1 MKSLKQLLIL
11 VSIICFAKFYT
22 LGQANPFINVL
33 PSNSGIV
40 TTGGTIDI
48 IVTVGNT
55 GPASAVPKAKLRP
68 IIQVPTSVT
77 FLPNAQQTGLPNGW
91 TILSN
96 TGTQLRVCNST
107 DSIPINT
114 SRTIT
119 LKVQGV
125 TVTPPQ
131 TFSGNI
137 NFGNGTTCAAGPTVN
152 GDLITDNS
160 ALSTIEVVPGC
171 NLGVTATAG
180 TIVCNGD
187 STTITCNATNATGPV
202 EYNISGSTN
211 YQSSNIFIAPA
222 GTYTL
227 TAREVNNPIAC
238 IVSTNIVITE
248 PNAVPLTIV
257 NVIDP
262 TCTNSLGVVSIT
274 SDTLG
279 LTFSVDGGPFSSYP
293 ATGYILGSGAHSIL
307 AKNASNC
314 SPAITNFTI
323 SAQPPT
329 PLTPT
334 IDTVIQPTCSISTG
348 SVQLSNL
355 PAGQW
360 TINPG
365 NISGNTTST
374 IINNLAA
381 GNYSFNVTNSFGCTS
396 PNATLITI
404 NTVLG
409 APLAPTVNI
418 TQPTCAVSTGS
429 VIITA
434 PDPNLLYSLDGGAF
448 SAYPAGGYNGIVTGA
463 HSLIAQST
471 GGCLSPFTYITIDAQ
486 PLSPA
491 LPILNI
497 TQPSCTIPTGEIVVM
512 SDTTALTFS
521 FDGAP
526 FSSYPV
532 NGFIANAGIHTLAV
546 QNLSGCAPTVI
557 NNIVINP
564 QPQTPTINA
573 SATEITCFGDYS
585 TITIS
590 ATGGVLPYEFSINDT
605 IFQSSNVFVVPSGI
619 YRFTI
624 KDSNGCSNK
633 TDTIFL
639 TEPLPITGT
648 VVASPIA
655 CHGDSSTLTV
665 SASGGV
671 GAYEYSINSGL
682 YQPSNSFIV
691 PAGEYTID
699 IRLINNPAC
708 FAAVSP
714 KITILQ
720 PEKLRIF
727 ASYEAIKY
735 CGDSTMITISANGGK
750 PPYTGSLGEFIK
762 GPGVWTFTVVDS
774 NGCSTTSDIT
784 LLPPGCVEL
793 NVYPNPAE
801 NSISINHSAAISTGA
816 HFQIIADNGAKLF
829 SQKVKENSFYSTI
842 DISALARGVYLLVYI
857 NGNEMKV
864 AKFTKVGK

>member
-1 MKSLKQLLIL
+1 
-11 VSIICFAKFYT
+11 
-22 LGQANPFINVL
+22 
-33 PSNSGIV
+33 
-40 TTGGTIDI
+40 
-48 IVTVGNT
+48 
-55 GPASAVPKAKLRP
+55 
-68 IIQVPTSVT
+68 
-77 FLPNAQQTGLPNGW
+77 
-91 TILSN
+91 
-96 TGTQLRVCNST
+96 
-107 DSIPINT
+107 
-114 SRTIT
+114 
-119 LKVQGV
+119 
-125 TVTPPQ
+125 
-131 TFSGNI
+131 
-137 NFGNGTTCAAGPTVN
+137 
-152 GDLITDNS
+152 
-160 ALSTIEVVPGC
+160 
-171 NLGVTATAG
+171 
-180 TIVCNGD
+180 
-187 STTITCNATNATGPV
+187 
-202 EYNISGSTN
+202 
-211 YQSSNIFIAPA
+211 
-222 GTYTL
+222 
-227 TAREVNNPIAC
+227 
-238 IVSTNIVITE
+238 
-248 PNAVPLTIV
+248 
-257 NVIDP
+257 
-262 TCTNSLGVVSIT
+262 
-274 SDTLG
+274 
-279 LTFSVDGGPFSSYP
+279 
-293 ATGYILGSGAHSIL
+293 
-307 AKNASNC
+307 
-314 SPAITNFTI
+314 
-323 SAQPPT
+323 
-329 PLTPT
+329 
-334 IDTVIQPTCSISTG
+334 
-348 SVQLSNL
+348 
-355 PAGQW
+355 
-360 TINPG
+360 
-365 NISGNTTST
+365 
-374 IINNLAA
+374 
-381 GNYSFNVTNSFGCTS
+381 
-396 PNATLITI
+396 
-404 NTVLG
+404 
-409 APLAPTVNI
+409 
-418 TQPTCAVSTGS
+418 
-429 VIITA
+429 
-434 PDPNLLYSLDGGAF
+434 
-448 SAYPAGGYNGIVTGA
+448 
-463 HSLIAQST
+463 
-471 GGCLSPFTYITIDAQ
+471 
-486 PLSPA
+486 
-491 LPILNI
+491 
-497 TQPSCTIPTGEIVVM
+497 M

-526 FSSYPV
+526 YSSYPV

-605 IFQSSNVFVVPSGI
+605 IFQSSNVFIVPSGI

-750 PPYTGSLGEFIK
+750 PPYSGSLGEFIK

-774 NGCSTTSDIT
+774 NGCSTTSEIT

>member
-1 MKSLKQLLIL
+1 MKILKQLFIFF
-11 VSIICFAKFYT
+11 SIICFAKFNT
-22 LGQANPFINVL
+22 FGQANPFINVL
-33 PSNSGIV
+33 PSNSGVV
-40 TTGGTIDI
+40 TTGGIIDI
-48 IVTVGNT
+48 IVTIGNT
-55 GPASAVPKAKLRP
+55 GPISAVPQAKLRP
-68 IIQVPTSVT
+68 IIQVPTIVT
-77 FLPNAQQTGLPNGW
+77 FLPTAQQTGLPAGW
-91 TILSN
+91 TILTN
-96 TGTQLRVCNST
+96 TGSQIRLCNST
-107 DSIPINT
+107 DPIPVST
-114 SRTIT
+114 SRTII

-125 TVTPPQ
+125 TANAPQ

-137 NFGNGTTCAAGPTVN
+137 NFGNGTTCAAGTSVA
-152 GDLITDNS
+152 GDLTTDNS
-160 ALSTIEVVPGC
+160 ATSTIEVAPGC
-171 NLGVTATAG
+171 NLGVTAIAD
-180 TIVCNGD
+180 TILCNGD
-187 STTITCNATNATGPV
+187 STNITCNVTNATSPV
-202 EYNISGSTN
+202 EYNISGTTN

-227 TAREVNNPIAC
+227 TAREVNNPLSC
-238 IVSTNIVITE
+238 ITNTLITITE
-248 PNAVPLTIV
+248 PNAVPATVV
-257 NVIDP
+257 NIIDP
-262 TCTNSLGVVSIT
+262 TCTDSLGIVTIT
-274 SDTLG
+274 SDTVG
-279 LTFSVDGGPFSSYP
+279 LTFSIDGGPFNSYP
-293 ATGYILGSGAHSIL
+293 ATGYLLGSGAHSIL

-323 SAQPPT
+323 NAQPPT

-334 IDTVIQPTCSISTG
+334 IDSTIQATCSISTG

-355 PAGQW
+355 PADPW

-365 NISGNTTST
+365 NISGNTAST

-396 PNATLITI
+396 SNATLITI

-418 TQPTCAVSTGS
+418 TQPTCTVATGS
-429 VIITA
+429 FIITA
-434 PDPNLLYSLDGGAF
+434 PDPNLLYSLDGAAF
-448 SAYPAGGYNGIVTGA
+448 SAYPVGGYTGIVTGT
-463 HSLIAQST
+463 HSLLAQAI

-491 LPILNI
+491 LPTLSI
-497 TQPSCTIPTGEIVVM
+497 TQPTCTIATGEIDVV

-521 FDGAP
+521 FDSAP

-532 NGFIANAGIHTLAV
+532 NGFTANAGIHTLAI

-564 QPQTPTINA
+564 QPQTPVINA
-573 SATEITCFGDYS
+573 SATAITCFGDYS
-585 TITIS
+585 TITVS
-590 ATGGVLPYEFSINDT
+590 ATGGVLPYEFSMNDT
-605 IFQSSNVFVVPSGI
+605 TFQPSNMFLVPAGSYTI
-619 YRFTI
+619 SI

-639 TEPLPITGT
+639 TQPLPITGT

-655 CHGDSSTLTV
+655 CHGDSSTLII

-682 YQPSNSFIV
+682 YQTSNTFIV
-691 PAGEYTID
+691 PAGDYTID

-708 FAAVSP
+708 YAAVSP
-714 KITILQ
+714 KITIIQ
-720 PEKLRIF
+720 PEKLKIV

-735 CGDSTMITISANGGK
+735 CGDSTIIKISANGGK
-750 PPYTGSLGEFIK
+750 PPYTGLGDFTK

-774 NGCSTTSDIT
+774 NGCSVTSDIT

-793 NVYPNPAE
+793 NVYPNPAQ
-801 NSISINHSAAISTGA
+801 NSISIEHSAAINTEA
-816 HFQIIADNGAKLF
+816 YFQIFAVNGAKLI
-829 SQKVKENSFYSTI
+829 SQKVLENSFYSTI
-842 DISALARGVYLLVYI
+842 NVSGLASGDYLLVYR
-857 NGNEMKV
+857 NGDEMKV